1 MENDRTGG
9 SRRRARVN
17 PPVVHFSEQFAP
29 KSEAPA
35 PYERDSLGRHAVERG
50 FLDGGTDQAKH
61 ILDRIGYQHASSYFD
76 LFKDADGEI
85 GPDASMKE
93 LHRVILFDRKFQALL
108 MEYIGLFELQF
119 RAQYAYLMSSER
131 GAFAHR
137 NPRNFKDGDHFA
149 GFLKRYEDEFN
160 RQLRKGNR
168 DIARAYEEYGDAPTW
183 LAVEIMS
190 FGTLSM
196 LFNNTRSKAVRNG
209 VAQSFG
215 ATADNLVSWTRAI
228 SGVRNT
234 CAHFGRLCGTKLAS
248 RPRML
253 PGVPGDNGNPMY
265 VVPILMSL
273 LNSRKLFPDDTTLSY
288 GLTFVRDAM
297 QLFCDF
303 EDVLARCKI
312 PGNWKGMIYSE
323 EIFGARAVD
332 MESMQNRRPGGKLVL
347 RVDIGGK
354 LVRI

>member
-1 MENDRTGG
+1 MGNDRTGG
-9 SRRRARVN
+9 SRRKARVN
-17 PPVVHFSEQFAP
+17 PPVVHFSGQFTP

-35 PYERDSLGRHAVERG
+35 PYEMGSLGRHAVERG
-50 FLDGGTDQAKH
+50 FLDGGTDQAKY
-61 ILDRIGYQHASSYFD
+61 ILDRIGYQHASAYFD
-76 LFKDADGEI
+76 LFKNADGEI

-93 LHRVILFDRKFQALL
+93 LHKVILFDRKFQALL

-119 RAQYAYLMSSER
+119 RAQYAYLMSLER

-137 NPRNFKDGDHFA
+137 NPRNFKDEDHFA

-160 RQLRKGNR
+160 RQLKKGNR
-168 DIARAYEEYGDAPTW
+168 DLSRAYEEYGDAPTW

-196 LFNNTRSKAVRNG
+196 LFNNTKSKAVRNG

-215 ATADNLVSWTRAI
+215 TTAENLVSWTRAI

-234 CAHFGRLCGTKLAS
+234 CAHFGRLCGTKLSS
-248 RPRML
+248 RPKML

-265 VVPILMSL
+265 IVPILMSL
-273 LNSRKLFPDDTTLSY
+273 LNSRTLFPDDTSLSY

-303 EDVLARCKI
+303 EDILSRCRI
-312 PGNWKGMIYSE
+312 PRNWEEMIYSKE
-323 EIFGARAVD
+323 VFGASAIA
-332 MESMQNRRPGGKLVL
+332 MESMKNRKPGRRLVL
-347 RVDIGGK
+347 KVAAGDK
-354 LVRI
+354 LIRI